1 MQYQISYSNAYGE
14 TLFDSAV
21 FQARPEA
28 ESHARLLRR
37 LGFSGVRIIGTPK

>member
-1 MQYQISYSNAYGE
+1 MLYKISYSNAYGE

-21 FQARPEA
+21 FQARPDA

-37 LGFSGVRIIGTPK
+37 LGFTQVQIIGTPK